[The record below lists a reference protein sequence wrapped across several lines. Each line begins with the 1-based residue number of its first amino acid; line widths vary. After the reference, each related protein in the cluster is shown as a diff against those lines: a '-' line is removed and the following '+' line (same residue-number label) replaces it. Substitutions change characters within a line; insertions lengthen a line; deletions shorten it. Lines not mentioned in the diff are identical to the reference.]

1 MATVIII
8 LTVEEEAEETLTI
21 EEVDVVE
28 APMVNLHNSVP
39 SIIFNKVNLALV
51 VLDQIDLYE
60 KSVENLDIWLLI
72 AIIGWIMLIK
82 VSIHLPSLQQWP

>member
-8 LTVEEEAEETLTI
+8 PTVEEEAEETLTI
-21 EEVDVVE
+21 EEVEVVE
-28 APMVNLHNSVP
+28 APMVNLHNLVP

-60 KSVENLDIWLLI
+60 NLWKTWTF
-72 AIIGWIMLIK
+72 GY
-82 VSIHLPSLQQWP
+82 